1 MAFPPLTP
9 RLFPSVTLPVEG
21 GLEAGALY
29 VVATP
34 IGNLGDL
41 SPRAQAILSAV
52 SRIAAEDTRNTSGL
66 LAHFGIRTPPGGLV
80 ALHDHN
86 ESKVAEGLIAELAAG
101 STLALVSDAGTPLI
115 SDPGYALVRAAR
127 LAGRPVFTVPGPCA
141 AIAALSISGLATDR
155 FMFAGFLP
163 AKSAARRSAFEALK
177 NEPRTAIWYES
188 THRIEDSL
196 DDLVAVLGP
205 ERRVCIAR
213 ELTKRFEQS
222 ITLPA
227 AALRDWQRE
236 DPNRGRGEFV
246 LVIEG
251 APEVADDREAERV
264 LRLLL
269 AELPASRA
277 ARLAAEITGA
287 PKKPLYQLALKL
299 AGDAASESD

>member
-1 MAFPPLTP
+1 M
-9 RLFPSVTLPVEG
+9 TLPG
-21 GLEAGALY
+21 DAGLEAGALY

-41 SPRAQAILSAV
+41 SPRAQAVLGAV
-52 SRIAAEDTRNTSGL
+52 GRIAAEDTRTTSAL
-66 LAHFGIRTPPGGLV
+66 LAHFGLRTPPGGLV

-86 ESKVAEGLIAELAAG
+86 ETRVAEGLIRDLADGA
-101 STLALVSDAGTPLI
+101 TLALVSDAGTPLI

-127 LAGRPVFTVPGPCA
+127 AAGCAVYTVPGPCA
-141 AIAALSISGLATDR
+141 AIAALAVSGLPTDR
-155 FMFAGFLP
+155 FVFAGFLP
-163 AKSAARRSAFEALK
+163 AKSAARRAAFELIKA
-177 NEPRTAIWYES
+177 EPRTAIYYES

-196 DDLVAVLGP
+196 DDLLSVLGP
-205 ERRVCIAR
+205 ARRVCLAR

-227 AALRDWQRE
+227 AELLVWQRE

-246 LVIEG
+246 LIVEG
-251 APEVADDREAERV
+251 AAEAADDAEAERV

-269 AELPASRA
+269 ADLPASRA

-287 PKKPLYQLALKL
+287 AKKPLYQLALKI
-299 AGDAASESD
+299 AGDSGAADHESP

>member
-1 MAFPPLTP
+1 MLTVFREALADG
-9 RLFPSVTLPVEG
+9 RLDDV
-21 GLEAGALY
+21 LEVDDAKHA
-29 VVATP
+29 
-34 IGNLGDL
+34 
-41 SPRAQAILSAV
+41 
-52 SRIAAEDTRNTSGL
+52 
-66 LAHFGIRTPPGGLV
+66 LV
-80 ALHDHN
+80 ADHGHQQD
-86 ESKVAEGLIAELAAG
+86 ARRPAALQQELAQ
-101 STLALVSDAGTPLI
+101 LC
-115 SDPGYALVRAAR
+115 RA
-127 LAGRPVFTVPGPCA
+127 AGRPVFTIPGPCA
-141 AIAALSISGLATDR
+141 AIAALSVSGLATDR
-155 FMFAGFLP
+155 FVFAGFLP
-163 AKSAARRSAFEALK
+163 AKSAARRASFEQLK
-177 NEPRTAIWYES
+177 AEPRTAIYYES

-227 AALRDWQRE
+227 AELRDWQRE

-251 APEVADDREAERV
+251 APDVADDREAERV

-299 AGDAASESD
+299 AGDAEPDTE

>member
-1 MAFPPLTP
+1 
-9 RLFPSVTLPVEG
+9 VNLPAEG

-41 SPRAQAILSAV
+41 SPRAAAV
-52 SRIAAEDTRNTSGL
+52 LGSVQRIAAEDTRTTSAL
-66 LAHFGIRTPPGGLV
+66 LGHHGIRTPAGGLV

-86 ESKVAEGLIAELAAG
+86 EAKVADGLIAALADG
-101 STLALVSDAGTPLI
+101 GTLALVSDAGTPLI

-127 LAGRPVFTVPGPCA
+127 AAGRPVYAIPGPCA
-141 AIAALSISGLATDR
+141 AIAALSVSGLPTDR
-155 FMFAGFLP
+155 FVFAGFLP
-163 AKSAARRSAFEALK
+163 AKSAARRTAFETLLR
-177 NEPRTAIWYES
+177 EPRTSIWYES
-188 THRIEDSL
+188 THRIDDSL
-196 DDLVAVLGP
+196 DDLVATLGP
-205 ERRVCIAR
+205 ARRVCLAR

-227 AALRDWQRE
+227 AELRAWLAADA
-236 DPNRGRGEFV
+236 NRSRGEFV
-246 LVIEG
+246 LVVEG
-251 APEVADDREAERV
+251 APEAADDGAAERV

-287 PKKPLYQLALKL
+287 AKKPLYQLALKL
-299 AGDAASESD
+299 AGAAEPESESE

>member
-1 MAFPPLTP
+1 M
-9 RLFPSVTLPVEG
+9 TLPVEG

-41 SPRAQAILSAV
+41 SARAQAVLGAV
-52 SRIAAEDTRNTSGL
+52 QRIAAEDTRTTSGL

-86 ESKVAEGLIAELAAG
+86 ESKVADQLIAELAGGA
-101 STLALVSDAGTPLI
+101 TLALVSDAGTPLI

-127 LAGRPVFTVPGPCA
+127 QAGRPVYAVPGPCA

-163 AKSAARRSAFEALK
+163 AKSAARRAAFERLK
-177 NEPRTAIWYES
+177 DEPRTAIWYES

-251 APEVADDREAERV
+251 APDAADDREAERV

-299 AGDAASESD
+299 AGDAESESD

>member
-1 MAFPPLTP
+1 MN
-9 RLFPSVTLPVEG
+9 LPAEG

-41 SPRAQAILSAV
+41 SPRAQAILAAV
-52 SRIAAEDTRNTSGL
+52 GRIAAEDTRNTSGL
-66 LAHFGIRTPPGGLV
+66 LAHFGIRTPPAGLV

-86 ESKVAEGLIAELAAG
+86 EAKVADALIAELAAG
-101 STLALVSDAGTPLI
+101 GTLALVSDAGTPLI

-127 LAGRPVFTVPGPCA
+127 LAGRPVYTVPGPCA

-155 FMFAGFLP
+155 FVFAGFLP
-163 AKSAARRSAFEALK
+163 AKSSARRAAFEQLK
-177 NEPRTAIWYES
+177 DEPRTAIWYES

-251 APEVADDREAERV
+251 APDVADDREAERV

-287 PKKPLYQLALKL
+287 AKKPLYQLALKL
-299 AGDAASESD
+299 AGDAAPESDSD

>member
-1 MAFPPLTP
+1 V
-9 RLFPSVTLPVEG
+9 FPSVTLPVEG
-21 GLEAGALY
+21 SLEAGALY

-41 SPRAQAILSAV
+41 SARARAV
-52 SRIAAEDTRNTSGL
+52 LASVQRIAAEDTRNTAAL
-66 LAHFGIRTPPGGLV
+66 LGHFGIRTPPGGLV

-86 ESKVAEGLIAELAAG
+86 ESKLADGLVAELAAG
-101 STLALVSDAGTPLI
+101 GTLALVSDAGTPLI

-127 LAGRPVFTVPGPCA
+127 LAGQPVYTVPGPCA

-155 FMFAGFLP
+155 FLFAGFLP
-163 AKSAARRSAFEALK
+163 AKSAARRAAFAQLK
-177 NEPRTAIWYES
+177 DEPRTAIFYES

-196 DDLVAVLGP
+196 DDLLAELGP
-205 ERRVCIAR
+205 ARRVCIAR

-227 AALRDWQRE
+227 GELRDWQRG

-251 APEVADDREAERV
+251 APDQADSREAERV

-287 PKKPLYQLALKL
+287 PKKPLYQLALTL
-299 AGDAASESD
+299 GGDAAATASE

>member
-1 MAFPPLTP
+1 MAWPFRRRPPD
-9 RLFPSVTLPVEG
+9 FPSVILQPEG

-41 SPRAQAILSAV
+41 SPRAQAVLSAV
-52 SRIAAEDTRNTSGL
+52 GRIAAEDTRNTAGL

-86 ESKVAEGLIAELAAG
+86 ESKVADQLVAELAAG

-127 LAGRPVFTVPGPCA
+127 AAGRPVCTVPGPCA

-155 FMFAGFLP
+155 FLFAGFLP
-163 AKSAARRSAFEALK
+163 AKSAARRAAFEQLK
-177 NEPRTAIWYES
+177 AEPGTAIWYES

-246 LVIEG
+246 LLIEG

-287 PKKPLYQLALKL
+287 AKKPLYQLALKL
-299 AGDAASESD
+299 AGDAEAE

>member
-1 MAFPPLTP
+1 
-9 RLFPSVTLPVEG
+9 VNHPVEAS
-21 GLEAGALY
+21 LEAGALY

-41 SPRAQAILSAV
+41 SPRAQAVLGAV
-52 SRIAAEDTRNTSGL
+52 TRIAAEDTRTTSAL
-66 LAHFGIRTPPGGLV
+66 LGHFGIRPPPGGLV

-86 ESKVAEGLIAELAAG
+86 ESRVAEGLIRELADGA
-101 STLALVSDAGTPLI
+101 TLAVVSDAGTPLI

-127 LAGRPVFTVPGPCA
+127 AAGRPVFTIPGPCA
-141 AIAALSISGLATDR
+141 AIAALSVSGLATDR
-155 FMFAGFLP
+155 FVFAGFLP
-163 AKSAARRSAFEALK
+163 AKSAARRASFEQLK
-177 NEPRTAIWYES
+177 QEPRTAIYYES

-205 ERRVCIAR
+205 ERRVCLAR

-227 AALRDWQRE
+227 AELRDWQRE

-246 LVIEG
+246 LIVEG
-251 APEVADDREAERV
+251 AAEAGDDGEGERV

-287 PKKPLYQLALKL
+287 AKKPLYQLALKL
-299 AGDAASESD
+299 AGDAETPDDE

>member
-1 MAFPPLTP
+1 MP
-9 RLFPSVTLPVEG
+9 VNLPG
-21 GLEAGALY
+21 DPGLEPGALY

-41 SPRAQAILSAV
+41 SPRAQAVLGAV
-52 SRIAAEDTRNTSGL
+52 SRIAAEDTRTTSAL

-86 ESKVAEGLIAELAAG
+86 ETRIAEGLIAELADGA
-101 STLALVSDAGTPLI
+101 TLAVVSDAGTPLI

-127 LAGRPVFTVPGPCA
+127 AAGRAVYTVPGPCA
-141 AIAALSISGLATDR
+141 AIAALSVSGLPTDR
-155 FMFAGFLP
+155 FVFAGFLP
-163 AKSAARRSAFEALK
+163 AKSGARRAAFERIKA
-177 NEPRTAIWYES
+177 EPRTVIYYES

-196 DDLVAVLGP
+196 DDLVAVLGS
-205 ERRVCIAR
+205 ERRVCLAR

-227 AALRDWQRE
+227 AELRTWQRE

-246 LVIEG
+246 LIVEG
-251 APEVADDREAERV
+251 APEAENDDRVDAEAERV

-277 ARLAAEITGA
+277 VRLAVEITGA
-287 PKKPLYQLALKL
+287 ARKPLYQLALKL
-299 AGDAASESD
+299 AGDSDRDDNESA

>member
-1 MAFPPLTP
+1 M
-9 RLFPSVTLPVEG
+9 TLPTEAN
-21 GLEAGALY
+21 LEPGALY

-41 SPRAQAILSAV
+41 SPRAQAVLGAV
-52 SRIAAEDTRNTSGL
+52 SRIAAEDTRTTSAL
-66 LAHFGIRTPPGGLV
+66 LGHFGIRTPPGGLV

-86 ESKVAEGLIAELAAG
+86 ETRIAEGLIRELADG
-101 STLALVSDAGTPLI
+101 STLAVVSDAGTPLI

-127 LAGRPVFTVPGPCA
+127 AAGRPVLTIPGPCA
-141 AIAALSISGLATDR
+141 AIAALSVSGLATDR
-155 FMFAGFLP
+155 FVFAGFLP
-163 AKSAARRSAFEALK
+163 AKSAARRASFELLK
-177 NEPRTAIWYES
+177 HEPRTAIYYES

-205 ERRVCIAR
+205 ERRVCLAR

-227 AALRDWQRE
+227 AELRDWQRE

-246 LVIEG
+246 LIVEG
-251 APEVADDREAERV
+251 APIAGDDGEAERV

-287 PKKPLYQLALKL
+287 AKKPLYQLALKL
-299 AGDAASESD
+299 AGDAEVPDAD

>member
-1 MAFPPLTP
+1 M
-9 RLFPSVTLPVEG
+9 TLPVEG

-41 SPRAQAILSAV
+41 SARAQAVLGAV
-52 SRIAAEDTRNTSGL
+52 QRIAAEDTRTTSGL

-86 ESKVAEGLIAELAAG
+86 ESKVADQLIAELAGGA
-101 STLALVSDAGTPLI
+101 TLALVSDAGTPLI

-127 LAGRPVFTVPGPCA
+127 MAGRPVYAVPGPCA

-163 AKSAARRSAFEALK
+163 AKSAARRAAFETLK
-177 NEPRTAIWYES
+177 DEPRTAIWYES

-205 ERRVCIAR
+205 DRRVCIAR

-227 AALRDWQRE
+227 GALRDWQRE

-277 ARLAAEITGA
+277 ARLAAEITGS

-299 AGDAASESD
+299 AGDAEPESD